1 MFRQATTTHPLVRLF
16 TISSRL
22 SNNCIQKNSLC
33 LFLSIW
39 KRTSFEKEE
48 KEKSKTQKTSQM
60 NSRNSRPLISSR
72 QVSRARLK
80 VTPASARC
88 CFLD

>member
-1 MFRQATTTHPLVRLF
+1 MFRQATTTHPLVRIF

-22 SNNCIQKNSLC
+22 SNNRIQKIPSVC
-33 LFLSIW
+33 FSIW
-39 KRTSFEKEE
+39 KRTSFEKEK

-60 NSRNSRPLISSR
+60 NSRNSRPFISSR